1 VAEHDE
7 LCFGCGQAN
16 PLGLQLDWERIDGG
30 VSGRFLVKRDHQGPG
45 GVAHPGVLTAALEEG
60 MTLAAGSRPRRAEV
74 SLGEA
79 SAPVG
84 SSVAVVAWLEDD
96 GTVAAAASGERGE
109 MLAEACEVRH

>member
-1 VAEHDE
+1 VAEHGE
-7 LCFGCGQAN
+7 GCFGCGPAN
-16 PLGLQLDWERIDGG
+16 PLGLKLEWERIEGG
-30 VSGRFLVKRDHQGPG
+30 VSGCFLVKPDHQGAD
-45 GVAHPGVLTAALEEG
+45 GVAHPGVLTAALEEA
-60 MTLAAGSRPRRAEV
+60 MVLAAGSRPRRAEI

-109 MLAEACEVRH
+109 MFAEACEVRP